1 MVKAIAATAR
11 LPEGKRIDAAF
22 ALQSIDAV
30 AELER
35 NADLAERGRA
45 RRLLY
50 ERAAATQKPS
60 CSA

>member
-35 NADLAERGRA
+35 NADLAERA
-45 RRLLY
+45 AL
-50 ERAAATQKPS
+50 AAFFTNVAATQKPS